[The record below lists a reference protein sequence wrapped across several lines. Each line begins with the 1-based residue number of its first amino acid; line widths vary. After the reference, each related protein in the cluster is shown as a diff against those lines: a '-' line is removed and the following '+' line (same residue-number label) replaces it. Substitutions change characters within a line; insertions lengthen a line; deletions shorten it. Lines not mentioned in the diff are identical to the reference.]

1 MPSYV
6 ILKEDKITAAMR
18 KTVMQVGREFWVV
31 MQRRAVWQVMLYTM
45 ISSITFNVYIASK
58 SNANFVW
65 LGLSTAQNQ
74 ILNIM
79 EAIIFAVGLV
89 AGTSTNIVYIYACRV
104 MSFLLLWMTC
114 LHSRDPD
121 SCTHT
126 HTMTRIYCLPLYIL
140 TNGT

>member
-18 KTVMQVGREFWVV
+18 KTVTQVAREFWIV

-45 ISSITFNVYIASK
+45 ISSITFNVYIAAK

-89 AGTSTNIVYIYACRV
+89 VGTSIIIC
-104 MSFLLLWMTC
+104 
-114 LHSRDPD
+114 
-121 SCTHT
+121 
-126 HTMTRIYCLPLYIL
+126 
-140 TNGT
+140 